1 MKEKLAPQLKYADDV
16 FKRIG
21 DFFRNSQWGSFGGFL
36 QSTFS
41 YIGEFAA
48 KFGLLNLGD
57 FSTMFLG
64 LVEFFSGL
72 SKWNTEDMV
81 NGIKDFTL
89 GVMSLPFDT
98 LFLFIDGIGQ
108 LFGQDWGI
116 LDWFQG
122 VKQSILDLNLGQW
135 AADAKEKT
143 IAVWEEIVTYF
154 QEHFQ
159 AIGDF
164 FQGIVGK
171 CFGIFYTAMDR
182 YSKCLEYR

>member
-1 MKEKLAPQLKYADDV
+1 
-16 FKRIG
+16 
-21 DFFRNSQWGSFGGFL
+21 
-36 QSTFS
+36 
-41 YIGEFAA
+41 
-48 KFGLLNLGD
+48 
-57 FSTMFLG
+57 MFLG

-164 FQGIVGK
+164 FKGLWESVSGFLHSYGQIFK
-171 CFGIFYTAMDR
+171 MFGVPLVIGLTQI
-182 YSKCLEYR
+182 

>member
-1 MKEKLAPQLKYADDV
+1 
-16 FKRIG
+16 
-21 DFFRNSQWGSFGGFL
+21 
-36 QSTFS
+36 
-41 YIGEFAA
+41 
-48 KFGLLNLGD
+48 
-57 FSTMFLG
+57 MFLG

-135 AADAKEKT
+135 AADAKEKNNCSMGGNRYLFSRT
-143 IAVWEEIVTYF
+143 F
-154 QEHFQ
+154 SSNRR
-159 AIGDF
+159 F